1 MILVLAAESDPMG
14 ARVASGLEQAGASFC
29 FLSVHDI
36 PGEVRLSLSCDPQ
49 RNALI
54 LADGSRL
61 EAGEITAIF
70 HRVGFSN
77 FQVYEE
83 FSDEEV
89 RYVNAACQMA
99 LAPWL
104 NTFAG
109 LVVNRPVHSGSNASK
124 PYQIGLIAEHGFAVP
139 HTIVTNSPGRA
150 REFYE
155 SSPYGVIFKSISYHR
170 SIVQRMGPDD
180 LGRLETLRVCPLQLQ
195 GYVEGYD
202 VRVHVVGEQAFASR
216 ILSSESD
223 YRYDKTSEVTAFELP
238 QALAD
243 QCVGLAR
250 SLHLPLAGLDL
261 RITPEDDVCC
271 FEVNPS
277 PAFSWYEDRTGQP
290 ITEAVVDLLMGVTG
304 S

>member
-1 MILVLAAESDPMG
+1 MILVISADADPMG
-14 ARVASGLEQAGASFC
+14 ARIATGLQQAGAEHI

-36 PGEVRLSLSCDPQ
+36 PGEIRLSLSPQ
-49 RNALI
+49 AERSALI
-54 LADGSRL
+54 LPDGTRL
-61 EAGEITAIF
+61 EAGEISAIF

-83 FSDEEV
+83 LSDEEV

-104 NTFAG
+104 NSFPG
-109 LVVNRPVHSGSNASK
+109 LVINRPVDCGSNASK
-124 PYQIGLIAEHGFAVP
+124 PYQISLIGEYGFAVP
-139 HTIVTNSPGRA
+139 YTVVTNSPRRA

-170 SIVQRMGPDD
+170 SIVKKMEPGD
-180 LGRLETLRVCPLQLQ
+180 LERLETLRVCPVQLQ
-195 GYVEGYD
+195 GYVDGFD
-202 VRVHVVGEQAFASR
+202 VRVHVVGDQVFASR
-216 ILSSESD
+216 IESGESD
-223 YRYDKTSEVTAFELP
+223 YRYDKSSEITPFELP
-238 QALAD
+238 DALVE
-243 QCVGLAR
+243 QCLALSR
-250 SLHLPLAGLDL
+250 ALNLPLAGLDL
-261 RITPEDDVCC
+261 RITPEDEVCC

-290 ITEAVVDLLMGVTG
+290 ITEAVVELLMG